1 MRPQAIAPLDRQPML
16 NAHALRIGLVHGT
29 LAARAKWPDVLSGGR
44 ILDWVVVAGSTDGV
58 EVDAWVLGTDGT
70 TLQRMET
77 YRRLKASGPLDRPV
91 LVLLDPREDQT
102 PWLQLKADGYHEK
115 SSSAALMAQRI
126 DEIIPSPFADSGH
139 NSGSDQFSST
149 PNLLDRHEAERWQ
162 ATFQSAG
169 AGMLTAKTTRLLDA
183 IAQLEEAPLPEDTQ
197 GQVDLARFLLRAVE
211 WELNNAE
218 ARRLLDLREPVSLG
232 IEFVDRMTPLQ
243 GHRFVRDMLTLGETS
258 DRVTSEWVVREQGG
272 TTRHLNVDIFI
283 PNDLKDSL
291 LVTLLDISDRIRL
304 EQELREHVHSL
315 EDHVRQRTED
325 IRIANQKLTVE
336 GNQRQRLAQQVR
348 ENLVHITQSV
358 LSAKAILEVAL
369 PGRSRLK
376 SALPNS
382 FVIERPRDIL
392 GGDFLHVHSAGH
404 LTSIALVDSTGHG
417 IPGAMVSLMG
427 HNLLQQS
434 MDAVSDLSPGRI
446 LTSFHDAFCERMK
459 TRSADPQMHGFDAG
473 IVTVDP
479 EARTLRF
486 SGAKE
491 DLYHIRDGECQIVR
505 GTRQS
510 IELPSLHA
518 GKAGCPVFEEIT
530 IDIRP
535 GDQFYLSTDGV
546 RDQFGGTRN
555 RKLGRKRF
563 ADLLTHH
570 AHLPLSER
578 KKAIQ
583 QELLVWKGAN
593 AKVDDATLIGF
604 EF

>member
-1 MRPQAIAPLDRQPML
+1 MRPQAIVPLDRHPML
-16 NAHALRIGLVHGT
+16 NAHSLRIGLVHGT

-44 ILDWVVVAGSTDGV
+44 VLNWVVVSEPVDTGD
-58 EVDAWVLGTDGT
+58 VDAWVLGTDGAASE
-70 TLQRMET
+70 RMKT
-77 YRRLKASGPLDRPV
+77 YRQLKDSGPLDCPV
-91 LVLLDPREDQT
+91 LVLLDPREDQA

-115 SSSAALMAQRI
+115 SSSAALLAQRI
-126 DEIIPSPFADSGH
+126 DEIIPSPTEGASLASGPEAFNPASH
-139 NSGSDQFSST
+139 
-149 PNLLDRHEAERWQ
+149 LLDRHEAERWQ

-169 AGMLTAKTTRLLDA
+169 AGMLTAKTSRLLNALD
-183 IAQLEEAPLPEDTQ
+183 QLRETPLPEDAQ
-197 GQVDLARFLLRAVE
+197 GQVDLARFLLRAVA

-218 ARRLLDLREPVSLG
+218 AHRLLDLREPVSLG
-232 IEFVDRMTPLQ
+232 VDFVDRMTPLQ
-243 GHRFVRDMLTLGETS
+243 GRRFVEDMLALGQARE
-258 DRVTSEWVVREQGG
+258 RVTSEWVVRERGG
-272 TTRHLNVDIFI
+272 TTRHLNVDISI
-283 PNDLKDSL
+283 PADLQNSL

-304 EQELREHVHSL
+304 EQELREHVSSL

-376 SALPNS
+376 TALPHS

-434 MDAVSDLSPGRI
+434 MDVVSDLSPGRI

-473 IVTVDP
+473 IVTVNRT
-479 EARTLRF
+479 AKTLRF

-491 DLYHIRDGECQIVR
+491 DLYHIRNGECHIVR

-510 IELPSLHA
+510 IELPSFQA
-518 GKAGCPVFEEIT
+518 VKTTCPVFEEVT
-530 IDIRP
+530 IAIQP

-570 AHLPLSER
+570 AHLPLAER

-583 QELLVWKGAN
+583 QELLLWKGAN

-604 EF
+604 DV

>member
-1 MRPQAIAPLDRQPML
+1 MRPQAIVPLDRQPML
-16 NAHALRIGLVHGT
+16 TVTSLRIGLTHGS
-29 LAARAKWPDVLSGGR
+29 LAARAKWPDVLSGGQV
-44 ILDWVVVAGSTDGV
+44 LDWVVVSGSVDNV
-58 EVDAWVLGTDGT
+58 EVDAWILGTEGT
-70 TLQRMET
+70 ALQRMET
-77 YRRLKASGPLDRPV
+77 YRRLKAAGPLDRPV
-91 LVLLDPREDQT
+91 LILLDPREDQA
-102 PWLQLKADGYHEK
+102 PWLKLKADGYHEK
-115 SSSAALMAQRI
+115 SSSAALLAQRI
-126 DEIIPSPFADSGH
+126 DEVIPSPIADSSPR
-139 NSGSDQFSST
+139 SGSGEFGST
-149 PNLLDRHEAERWQ
+149 PHLLDRHEAERWQ

-169 AGMLTAKTTRLLDA
+169 AGMLTAKTSRLLEA
-183 IAQLEEAPLPEDTQ
+183 VAQLELSPRPEDTL
-197 GQVDLARFLLRAVE
+197 GQVDLARFLLRVTE

-218 ARRLLDLREPVSLG
+218 ARKLLDLREPVSLG

-243 GHRFVRDMLTLGETS
+243 GHRFIEDMLTLGKSS
-258 DRVTSEWVVREQGG
+258 DRVTSEWVVREQSGSI
-272 TTRHLNVDIFI
+272 RHLSVDISI
-283 PNDLKDSL
+283 PTDLNDSL
-291 LVTLLDISDRIRL
+291 LVTLLDISERIRL
-304 EQELREHVHSL
+304 EQELREHVHNL

-325 IRIANQKLTVE
+325 IHIASQKLKAE
-336 GNQRQRLAQQVR
+336 GTQRQRLAQQVR

-376 SALPNS
+376 TAFPDS

-392 GGDFLHVHSAGH
+392 GGDFLHVHSAGN

-434 MDAVSDLSPGRI
+434 MADVTDLSPGRI

-459 TRSADPQMHGFDAG
+459 TRSSDPQMHGFDAG

-491 DLYHIRDGECQIVR
+491 DLYHIRNGECRIVR

-510 IELPSLHA
+510 IELPPLQT
-518 GKAGCPVFEEIT
+518 GKEPCPVFEEVT
-530 IDIRP
+530 ISMQP

-570 AHLPLSER
+570 AHLPLAER

-583 QELLVWKGAN
+583 RELLLWKGAN

-604 EF
+604 EV